1 MASQNK
7 EQHRPQGEIG
17 VAINAT
23 TIKSQRHQHQR
34 TGTQTI
40 PDCVGL
46 LDAPRRRTSRYF
58 RFQTLLNQPN
68 FGDRPF
74 VELTFRPLCSLL
86 QSQIQLNQGSRE
98 TSFPRRST
106 SRNPAQP
113 TNGGCNVWR
122 VSCSSPET
130 RRSCAGRAEWPKQRR
145 SINRLV
151 DWLDYSSGRIR
162 RSDGRGWVQHLP
174 SQ

>member
-1 MASQNK
+1 MASQS
-7 EQHRPQGEIG
+7 
-17 VAINAT
+17 NAT

-34 TGTQTI
+34 TGTRTI
-40 PDCVGL
+40 PYFVGL

-58 RFQTLLNQPN
+58 RFQTLLSEPN
-68 FGDRPF
+68 FGDGLF
-74 VELTFRPLCSLL
+74 IEHTFRLFCSFL

-113 TNGGCNVWR
+113 TNGGCNVWH
-122 VSCSSPET
+122 VSCSSLET

-145 SINRLV
+145 SINRLM
-151 DWLDYSSGRIR
+151 DWLDYSSGRVR
-162 RSDGRGWVQHLP
+162 RSDGRSWVQDLP